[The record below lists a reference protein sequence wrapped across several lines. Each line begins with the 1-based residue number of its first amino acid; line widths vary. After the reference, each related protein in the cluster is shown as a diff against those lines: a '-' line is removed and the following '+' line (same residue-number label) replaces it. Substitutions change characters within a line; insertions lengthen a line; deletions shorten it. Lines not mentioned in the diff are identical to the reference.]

1 MLRQCLFARHEELG
15 SLLNNSSF
23 HPTSLALSSSSSS
36 SSSTNNVNNLSAQN
50 DVPWHEINAG
60 VGMIA
65 LLISNIQSKL
75 RIGSRFTI
83 LPRGST
89 TKVCFNTST
98 SNVQGRENGTTV
110 LLEMQM

>member
-23 HPTSLALSSSSSS
+23 HPTSLALSSA
-36 SSSTNNVNNLSAQN
+36 STNDVNNLSAQN

-98 SNVQGRENGTTV
+98 RNVQGRENGTTV